1 MPSSRQVNM
10 VDMFRAVRFDELL
23 DFTRPLEK
31 EGTTRRRRVVVMG
44 CEAYVADCGAR
55 GFK

>member
-31 EGTTRRRRVVVMG
+31 EGTTRGDVSS
-44 CEAYVADCGAR
+44 CGVR
-55 GFK
+55 GLRGRLWSKGI